1 MIKNMRVVRV
11 FKKYK
16 RALLILMFLFGYVM
30 FWSWFFSERNV
41 AIEENSTEQKEISAS
56 EKEKVSKH
64 NKKEKQF
71 TEFGDFWIQINTD
84 DVHIKAPIVEGVTDE
99 KLAKGVGHHKTT
111 AFPNREGGNVVLSG
125 HRWRFGKD
133 PAFKVFENIDK
144 LKIGDRIIIHYGGKN
159 FEYEV
164 TEQETVNDK
173 AVEILEQTE
182 DPMLTF
188 YACTP
193 KYTALKRLVY
203 RAKLINIQ

>member
-1 MIKNMRVVRV
+1 MIKNMRVIRI

-16 RALLILMFLFGYVM
+16 KVLLVLVFLFGYVM
-30 FWSWFFSERNV
+30 FWSWFFGERNV
-41 AIEENSTEQKEISAS
+41 AIEGDSTKQKEISVSKKGKA
-56 EKEKVSKH
+56 SKH

-71 TEFGDFWIQINTD
+71 TEFGDFWIQIDTD
-84 DVHIKAPIVEGVTDE
+84 EVHIKAPIVEGVTDE
-99 KLAKGVGHHKTT
+99 ELAKGVGHHKTT
-111 AFPNREGGNVVLSG
+111 AFPNRKGGNVVLSG
-125 HRWRFGKD
+125 HRWRFGKN
-133 PAFKVFENIDK
+133 PAFKVFEDIDK
-144 LKIGDRIIIHYGGKN
+144 LQIGNRIIVHYGGKN

-164 TEQETVNDK
+164 TEQKTVDDK

-182 DPMLTF
+182 DPILTF